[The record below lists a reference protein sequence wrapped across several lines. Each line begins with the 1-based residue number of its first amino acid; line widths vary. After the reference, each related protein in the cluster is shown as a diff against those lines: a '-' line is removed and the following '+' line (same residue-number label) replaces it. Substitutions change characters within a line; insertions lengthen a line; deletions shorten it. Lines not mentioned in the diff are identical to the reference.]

1 MSRPLCVFSPP
12 EDISQGLFGSVFY
25 HIFQILPFL
34 YEHKIFPAWDIR
46 TLHYGDP
53 PDRLTI
59 PGALDLAYTPPDG
72 PYRVVSLEEL
82 RRRHAHI
89 IGNDWQDL
97 HRVWSSYFKV
107 PARVSERAQSMLP
120 KGRVLGIHYR
130 GTDKQTTSW
139 DSNPITPSQ
148 YGVLINDFL
157 AQNPDFDVIFA
168 ATDEHSF
175 VDKLRSMVPLPV
187 VAAGG
192 EVQFHLSTEDK
203 GSKREKTDRA
213 MVDCV
218 VLSLCQCVIETSSA
232 LPSFAKLL
240 NPDLEIYRCA
250 ASKLFGKLF
259 TKMPYFPVAQI
270 PVLPVT
276 RPESME
282 ILRETMQLDW
292 TFEPTMQQFQ
302 QKFSFSP
309 RWRFNHK
316 VFTLA
321 EKAKISDLAA
331 KFVQGYR

>member
-1 MSRPLCVFSPP
+1 MSRPLCVTSQP
-12 EDISQGLFGSVFY
+12 EEISQGLFGSVFY

-46 TLHYGDP
+46 TLHYGDL

-72 PYRVVSLEEL
+72 PYRRVSLEEM

-89 IGNDWQDL
+89 IGNDWPDL
-97 HRVWSSYFKV
+97 HRVWTSYFRI
-107 PARVSERAQSMLP
+107 PPRVLHRAESILP

-148 YGVLINDFL
+148 YGILINDFL
-157 AQNPDFDVIFA
+157 TENPDFDIIFA

-175 VDKLRSMVPLPV
+175 LDKLRSLVDLPV
-187 VAAGG
+187 VALGG

-203 GSKREKTDRA
+203 GSRREKTDRA
-213 MVDCV
+213 LVDCV
-218 VLSLCQCVIETSSA
+218 LLSLCQCVIETSSA

-259 TKMPYFPVAQI
+259 TNMPYFPVAQI
-270 PVLPVT
+270 PVLPVS
-276 RPESME
+276 RPESIE
-282 ILRETMQLDW
+282 ILRQTMQSDW
-292 TFEPTMQQFQ
+292 TFEPTMQVFRK
-302 QKFSFSP
+302 KFSFSP
-309 RWRFNHK
+309 RWRRNHRL
-316 VFTLA
+316 FTLA
-321 EKAKISDLAA
+321 EKVKVADLAA
-331 KFVQGYR
+331 KVVQGYQ